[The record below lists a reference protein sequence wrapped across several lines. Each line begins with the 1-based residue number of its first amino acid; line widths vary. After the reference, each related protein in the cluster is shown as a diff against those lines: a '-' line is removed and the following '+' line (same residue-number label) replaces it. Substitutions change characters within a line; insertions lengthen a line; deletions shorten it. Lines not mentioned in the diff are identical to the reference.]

1 MYQYTPS
8 SLPNTRI
15 DAADILRGFA
25 IGGIVIIHF
34 LEHMNFYKFPELTE
48 LDRTIW
54 DIVFFWLANKMY
66 AIFSLLFGLSF
77 FIQHDNQAQKGKD
90 FRLRFAWRMVLL
102 MLWGIFDLVFYN
114 GDILTVY
121 AACGWLLIPFIR
133 SSNKV
138 LTIIA
143 CILVLQP
150 VELVYLIL
158 GLINPEMQP
167 LNLGSGVL
175 FRALLPYQ
183 MEGSF
188 FEMAWAGIKYGF
200 PINFLWAIENGR
212 FTQTL
217 FLFFLGIL
225 MGRHRFFYDE
235 GNNRTLWKK
244 IIIYSVLAFAILY
257 PLQEY
262 VPGMIDNVCVS
273 RSLKI
278 LLKVWMN
285 LSMMMFYVAGI
296 TWLFHC
302 TKGGHKLIAIA
313 PYGKMSLTN
322 YMTQSIFGAMI
333 FYGWGFGLYQYCG
346 HTYSLLMGIVFV
358 GLQYV
363 FCRWWLKHNKR
374 GPFEELWRRGTWI

>member
-25 IGGIVIIHF
+25 IGGIVIIHY
-34 LEHMNFYKFPELTE
+34 LEHLNFYKFPELTE

-54 DIVFFWLANKMY
+54 YIVFFWLDNKMY
-66 AIFSLLFGLSF
+66 DIFSLLFGLRF

-102 MLWGIFDLVFYN
+102 MLWGILDLVFYN

-188 FEMAWAGIKYGF
+188 FEMAWAGI
-200 PINFLWAIENGR
+200 
-212 FTQTL
+212 
-217 FLFFLGIL
+217 
-225 MGRHRFFYDE
+225 
-235 GNNRTLWKK
+235 
-244 IIIYSVLAFAILY
+244 
-257 PLQEY
+257 
-262 VPGMIDNVCVS
+262 
-273 RSLKI
+273 
-278 LLKVWMN
+278 
-285 LSMMMFYVAGI
+285 
-296 TWLFHC
+296 
-302 TKGGHKLIAIA
+302 
-313 PYGKMSLTN
+313 
-322 YMTQSIFGAMI
+322 
-333 FYGWGFGLYQYCG
+333 
-346 HTYSLLMGIVFV
+346 
-358 GLQYV
+358 
-363 FCRWWLKHNKR
+363 
-374 GPFEELWRRGTWI
+374 

>member
-1 MYQYTPS
+1 
-8 SLPNTRI
+8 
-15 DAADILRGFA
+15 
-25 IGGIVIIHF
+25 
-34 LEHMNFYKFPELTE
+34 
-48 LDRTIW
+48 
-54 DIVFFWLANKMY
+54 
-66 AIFSLLFGLSF
+66 
-77 FIQHDNQAQKGKD
+77 
-90 FRLRFAWRMVLL
+90 MVLL

-143 CILVLQP
+143 FILILQP

-244 IIIYSVLAFAILY
+244 IIIYSVIAFAILY
-257 PLQEY
+257 RE
-262 VPGMIDNVCVS
+262 
-273 RSLKI
+273 
-278 LLKVWMN
+278 
-285 LSMMMFYVAGI
+285 
-296 TWLFHC
+296 
-302 TKGGHKLIAIA
+302 
-313 PYGKMSLTN
+313 
-322 YMTQSIFGAMI
+322 
-333 FYGWGFGLYQYCG
+333 
-346 HTYSLLMGIVFV
+346 
-358 GLQYV
+358 
-363 FCRWWLKHNKR
+363 
-374 GPFEELWRRGTWI
+374 